1 MSGKPRLKS
10 ELKATYAALV
20 YPVKTEGHTHSIGLP
35 SQKDGDLCRAVDCP
49 SFLDVPSKESTLKQ
63 GLSNCFRERQI

>member
-1 MSGKPRLKS
+1 MSGEPRFKS

-20 YPVKTEGHTHSIGLP
+20 YPVKTEGHTHSNGLP
-35 SQKDGDLCRAVDCP
+35 SQKEGNLRRAVDRP

-63 GLSNCFRERQI
+63 AFSNCFRERQI